1 MKKILFGLAI
11 LACSKVSAESA
22 PSDDLF
28 NTLKSLDSVIFT
40 AGFNQCDTS
49 KIVDLFTEDL
59 EFYHDKGGVTFGR
72 DAFIQ
77 SVENNICKSE
87 YKPNRH
93 LVEESLEVH
102 PLYENGTLYGA
113 IQQGEHQFSDLQA
126 GKRVK
131 QGKAQ
136 FTHLWILN
144 DGKWQI
150 KRVLSY
156 DHLPIEQ

>member
-1 MKKILFGLAI
+1 MKKVFFALAA
-11 LACSKVSAESA
+11 LACSNVSAEPASNENLY
-22 PSDDLF
+22 D
-28 NTLKSLDSVIFT
+28 TLKSLDSVIFT
-40 AGFNQCDTS
+40 AGFNQCETE
-49 KIVDLFTEDL
+49 KIIPLFTEDL

-72 DAFIQ
+72 DAFVA
-77 SVENNICKSE
+77 SVENNICKSK

-102 PLYENGTLYGA
+102 PLYENGVLYGA

-126 GKRVK
+126 GKRVI
-131 QGKAQ
+131 QGKAK

-144 DGKWQI
+144 DDKWQI

-156 DHLPIEQ
+156 DHLPVE